1 MTNRTFTDHDG
12 ATWQRVSKRRARVL
26 YDAGHTIKIAPAL
39 INPVSAW
46 NINAD
51 IVQKIQTYNETFDTR
66 INAFEYFNCNS
77 ECGKYAAYY
86 IRTEVIK

>member
-1 MTNRTFTDHDG
+1 MTNRTITDRDG
-12 ATWQRVSKRRARVL
+12 AMWQRVNKRRARSA
-26 YDAGHTIKIAPAL
+26 YNAGHTIKIAPAL
-39 INPVSAW
+39 IDPVSAW

-51 IVQKIQTYNETFDTR
+51 ITQKIQDCNETFDTR
-66 INAFEYFNCNS
+66 VNAFEYFNCNT